1 MKPDSSGAQ
10 GHLMPHKALQGVR
23 LLLAEDFDDN
33 QILISRG
40 LRHLGADVDVVSDGR
55 EAVDRAL
62 KRDYDVILMDI
73 QMPGMDGIE
82 ATRILREKHYETP
95 IIALTAHAM
104 KEEKERILSCG
115 FDDYVV
121 KPLDRKALVH
131 AIRKAAHL
139 GT

>member
-1 MKPDSSGAQ
+1 MKTDSNSAPDRN
-10 GHLMPHKALQGVR
+10 ALRGVR

-40 LRHLGADVDVVSDGR
+40 LRHLGADVDVANDGK
-55 EAVDRAL
+55 EAVDTAL
-62 KRDYDVILMDI
+62 GRDYDVILMDI
-73 QMPGMDGIE
+73 QMPGMDGID
-82 ATRILREKHYETP
+82 ATKILREKHYGKP

-104 KEEKERILSCG
+104 KEEKERILRSG

-121 KPLDRKALVH
+121 KPLDRKVLVR
-131 AIRKAAHL
+131 AILKAARR